1 MGELY
6 LVRHGEARTTGDDV
20 QRTLTPRGEEQIE
33 TLARWAAR
41 AGVRVE
47 EIHHSGKERA
57 AQTAAI
63 LSRHI
68 GARAVAVTGLSPNDD
83 VRALELP
90 SGSRMIVSHLPFLS
104 RLASHLLVGDADR
117 EIIILET
124 GGMARLAEAEKG
136 WRLVWLIA
144 PEIAL

>member
-1 MGELY
+1 
-6 LVRHGEARTTGDDV
+6 
-20 QRTLTPRGEEQIE
+20 
-33 TLARWAAR
+33 
-41 AGVRVE
+41 
-47 EIHHSGKERA
+47 
-57 AQTAAI
+57 
-63 LSRHI
+63 
-68 GARAVAVTGLSPNDD
+68 
-83 VRALELP
+83 
-90 SGSRMIVSHLPFLS
+90 MIVSHLPFLS

>member
-1 MGELY
+1 VGELY
-6 LVRHGEARTTGDDV
+6 LVRHGEARSAGEDAL
-20 QRTLTPRGEEQIE
+20 RTLTPRGEEQIE
-33 TLARWAAR
+33 AIARWAAR

-68 GARAVAVTGLSPNDD
+68 GAPAVAVSGLSPNDD
-83 VRALELP
+83 VRVFEP
-90 SGSRMIVSHLPFLS
+90 SSGSRMIVSHLPFLS

-124 GGMARLAEAEKG
+124 GGMARLVEAEKG